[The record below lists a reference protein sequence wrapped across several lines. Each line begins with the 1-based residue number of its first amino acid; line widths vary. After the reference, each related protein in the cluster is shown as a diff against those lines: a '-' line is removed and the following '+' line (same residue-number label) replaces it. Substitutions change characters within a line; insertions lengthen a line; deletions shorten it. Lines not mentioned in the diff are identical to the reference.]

1 MDLTN
6 VLKVSEYEVQRNYGF
21 QIHTAKA
28 VVTLSA
34 MTAGIRRN
42 WIQALL
48 RNVHPANAPD
58 VASVPALQA
67 PRSPPEVLP
76 KPDVTQDSAAGR
88 ALQPAAKS
96 VAEKRGKGRYKTFDW
111 AEFWPQSQPEGLLG
125 NRPPSFMELGDL
137 ERQRRR
143 EERRKRYESTLGVS
157 LRREDGGQET
167 RDVSAKLQQEE
178 IEKCWRLVERS
189 ALRPDKTIP
198 LGAAEANAAEAEKLL
213 RSCMKAV
220 EDLKV
225 QLAESE
231 RRRLTV
237 EAQLRPA
244 LHSEQQLDSFPSATH
259 EDSRQLNRHNTPE
272 QLLLEAALPGL
283 WLDDTDGLDPQEPA
297 VKKLS
302 EKVEQLTAQNSA
314 LKQRSQEML
323 NQLTEADRE
332 IARLKAELSSRQH
345 LLEEEQQ
352 AKGRM
357 EELEEELSSRNQKLL
372 DFQERISSLQE
383 NLREAEAK
391 LHQSEEL
398 MFEKE
403 ESGDLLQRLEAA
415 EAKLTQLRPQLDR
428 SDLTCRELQNQ
439 NAELTEEKN
448 LYCERAA
455 SLGRRL
461 QDEER
466 LREGSRSRLLS
477 DEEKIQ
483 LLVEG
488 MMARTKAVMKLLEV
502 TDRLELMRDPAAEE
516 EEEEGLSV
524 VNQLKR
530 EEEFWS
536 LLFSKVKAAATGDPG
551 EVLSAETME
560 CVMLEN
566 QMLLAAHDLLHHT
579 GATESRSAAD
589 PDILWMNE
597 SVPRS
602 TELGVMEH
610 LRAKTLMKMSL
621 LTQMSSIVSSDLLK
635 LQPTAEKLHRLHFS
649 QRPKVVSRV
658 DSAAAEALMCLLLQS
673 RRKVELCASCSRLAK
688 ENGELRAE
696 TSSRLPEKQHRG
708 AERRHPR
715 TPNTSEEN
723 VEILQTSEL
732 KGKVKE
738 LEEQLGVL
746 TKEKEEFDQRMKS
759 VQQQHQTEVDKMK
772 ATCER
777 GLALMEECHLKV
789 LQELQCLHQ
798 LEVERLLMEGGRLLE
813 EESVATAT
821 GEVWFLL
828 RSGQRKPE
836 RL

>member
-1 MDLTN
+1 MI
-6 VLKVSEYEVQRNYGF
+6 SYF
-21 QIHTAKA
+21 IF
-28 VVTLSA
+28 SA
-34 MTAGIRRN
+34 F
-42 WIQALL
+42 L
-48 RNVHPANAPD
+48 
-58 VASVPALQA
+58 
-67 PRSPPEVLP
+67 
-76 KPDVTQDSAAGR
+76 
-88 ALQPAAKS
+88 
-96 VAEKRGKGRYKTFDW
+96 
-111 AEFWPQSQPEGLLG
+111 
-125 NRPPSFMELGDL
+125 
-137 ERQRRR
+137 
-143 EERRKRYESTLGVS
+143 
-157 LRREDGGQET
+157 
-167 RDVSAKLQQEE
+167 
-178 IEKCWRLVERS
+178 
-189 ALRPDKTIP
+189 
-198 LGAAEANAAEAEKLL
+198 
-213 RSCMKAV
+213 
-220 EDLKV
+220 
-225 QLAESE
+225 
-231 RRRLTV
+231 
-237 EAQLRPA
+237 
-244 LHSEQQLDSFPSATH
+244 QLDSFPSATH

-283 WLDDTDGLDPQEPA
+283 WMDDTDGLDPQEPA

-357 EELEEELSSRNQKLL
+357 EELEEELSSRNRKLL

-391 LHQSEEL
+391 LHQSEE
-398 MFEKE
+398 E
-403 ESGDLLQRLEAA
+403 EERGDLLQRLEAA
-415 EAKLTQLRPQLDR
+415 EAELTQLRPQLDR

-461 QDEER
+461 QDQER

-502 TDRLELMRDPAAEE
+502 TDGLELLRDPAAEE

-536 LLFSKVKAAATGDPG
+536 LLFNKVKAAATGDPG

-589 PDILWMNE
+589 PDILWMKE

-649 QRPKVVSRV
+649 QRPQVVSQV

-673 RRKVELCASCSRLAK
+673 RRKGELCASCSHLAK

-696 TSSRLPEKQHRG
+696 MSSRLPEKQHRG
-708 AERRHPR
+708 AERRHPG
-715 TPNTSEEN
+715 TPNTPEEN
-723 VEILQTSEL
+723 VEILQTLEL

-772 ATCER
+772 V
-777 GLALMEECHLKV
+777 GHSP
-789 LQELQCLHQ
+789 H
-798 LEVERLLMEGGRLLE
+798 
-813 EESVATAT
+813 
-821 GEVWFLL
+821 
-828 RSGQRKPE
+828 SGY
-836 RL
+836 